1 MPAVESCCAAPELT
15 RILASPKSA
24 MRGLKEEDVAGL
36 DVVAVQD
43 GPVAA
48 AVHAGEPVRGRVE
61 VPEGVVVE
69 LIQKL
74 IEVGDLTVEGVV
86 GELEVGELEQLVADP
101 RRDHTADMYSTV
113 GQLRHLLGECV
124 RRREERVVAER
135 EHSEARHGEKR
146 GPRER
151 AGEAGGGEVELL
163 KLSERREG
171 R

>member
-74 IEVGDLTVEGVV
+74 IEVGPWRVLSEISRSVSLSSWSPIPGGITPPTCTARLVSFVTSSGNASV
-86 GELEVGELEQLVADP
+86 GAKNGLSPSAS
-101 RRDHTADMYSTV
+101 TARPGM
-113 GQLRHLLGECV
+113 
-124 RRREERVVAER
+124 
-135 EHSEARHGEKR
+135 
-146 GPRER
+146 
-151 AGEAGGGEVELL
+151 
-163 KLSERREG
+163 ERREAHG
-171 R
+171 NGPARLVEERLSF